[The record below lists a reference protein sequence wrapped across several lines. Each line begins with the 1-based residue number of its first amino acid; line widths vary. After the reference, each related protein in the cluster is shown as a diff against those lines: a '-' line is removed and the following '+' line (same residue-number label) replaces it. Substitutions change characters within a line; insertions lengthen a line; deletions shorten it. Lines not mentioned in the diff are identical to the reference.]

1 MDLKRI
7 LNVSVFILLVCATS
21 RNASQAAP
29 TPAIAT
35 NASPL
40 ADLVKIRSLMTN
52 KSVPVIW
59 VFTGDSITH
68 GAFHTHGERSYHEHF
83 AERVRWELGRR
94 RDVVINTGISG
105 DTAEGIL
112 KDFDHRVARF
122 KPEVVSLMIGMND
135 CSRGPEKR
143 AQFESNLSE
152 LIHRIR
158 AADAVPIVHTTNPID
173 NNRESRRNDLP
184 AYNEIIV
191 KVVRAENIVLV
202 DHWSYWR
209 KERPETASMQEWL
222 NDPIHPNA
230 RGHREFAR
238 LLFRTLDIYDD
249 KSPTCQPLDTSAH
262 PK

>member
-1 MDLKRI
+1 MEQILKT
-7 LNVSVFILLVCATS
+7 SFFILFGSVIF
-21 RNASQAAP
+21 QAAAQAPP
-29 TPAIAT
+29 TFSSSM
-35 NASPL
+35 NGSPV
-40 ADLVKIRSLMTN
+40 ADLARIRSLMTN
-52 KSVPVIW
+52 QSVPIIW

-68 GAFHTHGERSYHEHF
+68 GASHTHGERSYHEHF

-105 DTAEGIL
+105 DTAQGIL

-135 CSRGPEKR
+135 CSRGPQLR
-143 AQFESNLSE
+143 GQFESNLVE

-158 AADAVPIVHTTNPID
+158 TAGAVPILHTTNPID
-173 NNRESRRNDLP
+173 NNRESHRNDLP
-184 AYNEIIV
+184 AYNEIIL
-191 KVVRAENIVLV
+191 KVAKAERVVLV
-202 DHWSYWR
+202 DHWTHWR
-209 KERPETASMQEWL
+209 QERPELASMQEWL

-230 RGHREFAR
+230 KGHREFAR

-249 KSPTCQPLDTSAH
+249 KSATCQPVDLSAH